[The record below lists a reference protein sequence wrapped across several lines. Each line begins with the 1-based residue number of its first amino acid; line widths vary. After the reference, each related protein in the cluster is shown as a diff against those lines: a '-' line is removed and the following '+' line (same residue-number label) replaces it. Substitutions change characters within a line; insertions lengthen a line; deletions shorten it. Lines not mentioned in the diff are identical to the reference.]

1 MNLIEHGFDVEE
13 THVSC
18 HPPEGKYVNVSIIGL
33 RSYIDDDD
41 DVTTNFPRRLRRN
54 KSEVI

>member
-41 DVTTNFPRRLRRN
+41 VTTNFPRRLRRN